1 MAARPSDETTE
12 GRLFTLAVLAL
23 VVGAAA
29 GLIGAVF
36 RIVLERADQ
45 LRDRVIAWA
54 HGEALW
60 GFAAVV
66 VAGAAAALV
75 AAWLVRRFA
84 PHASGSGIPHVEAV
98 LRREMPLAPYIL
110 LPVKFVGGVL
120 AIGSGM
126 ALGREGPSVQM
137 GSSIAQFVGSVCR
150 RTWPDLRVLMAAGAG
165 AGLATAFNSP
175 IAGAMFVLEELVQRF
190 EHRIAIAALAAS
202 TTAIAV
208 ARVFLGPN
216 PDFAVEPLLP
226 VPPLGQ
232 PLFIVLG
239 LIAGLLAVGYNR
251 LLLGGIALAEHF
263 GRVPV
268 EVRAGLIGAAVAV
281 VAWFAPGLVGGGDP
295 ITQATLSGSVAIA
308 FLPVAFLVRAL
319 LGSASYAAATP
330 GGLFAPMLVLGAQ
343 LGLLFGAWSAAL
355 FPGLGIPPQAFAVV
369 GMAAFFTGVVRAPL
383 TGIVLII
390 EMTAAFAML
399 LPMVGACFAAM
410 LVPTLLRDLPIYEAL
425 HQHTLRREQKKR

>member
-1 MAARPSDETTE
+1 MAGPSSAEKDH
-12 GRLFTLAVLAL
+12 GRLLTLAVLAL

-29 GLIGAVF
+29 GLIGTVF
-36 RIVLERADQ
+36 RLVLERADT
-45 LRDRVIAWA
+45 LRDRLIAWA
-54 HGEALW
+54 HGEAYL
-60 GFAAVV
+60 GFALVV

-75 AAWLVRRFA
+75 AAWLVRCFS

-98 LRREMPLAPYIL
+98 LRKEVPPAGYIL

-137 GSSIAQFVGSVCR
+137 GASIAHFVGTMCR
-150 RTWPDLRVLMAAGAG
+150 CSWPDCRVLMAAGAG

-175 IAGAMFVLEELVQRF
+175 IAGAVFVLEELVQRF

-208 ARVFLGPN
+208 ARAFLGSA
-216 PDFAVEPLLP
+216 PDFTVEPLAAV
-226 VPPLGQ
+226 VPQGQ

-239 LIAGLLAVGYNR
+239 AIAGLLAVGYNR
-251 LLLGGIALAEHF
+251 LLLGTIDLAARMDRLPPEA
-263 GRVPV
+263 
-268 EVRAGLIGAAVAV
+268 RAGLIGAAVAI
-281 VAWFAPGLVGGGDP
+281 VAWFAPALVGGGDR
-295 ITQATLSGSVAIA
+295 ITQGTLSGSVAIA

-343 LGLLFGAWSAAL
+343 LGLLFGAGSAAV

-390 EMTAAFAML
+390 EMTAAFGML

-410 LVPTLLRDLPIYEAL
+410 LVPTLLGDVPIYEAL
-425 HQHTLRREQKKR
+425 RKYTPRKEGKKR